1 MFNKMNM
8 VKRILENELSKLLA
22 IFPAVGIIGPRQSG
36 KTTLARLL
44 MERNVNKNIYI
55 DLESPTDKNKLKE
68 PEYFFEDNKDKC
80 VILDEI
86 QRMPELFPVLRSVID
101 RHRTPG
107 RFIIL
112 GSANPSIMKDSSESL
127 AGRIAY
133 KELHPFNI
141 TETGF
146 ENVKKHWLQG
156 GFPDAYNQDNIENA
170 KIWLENFVTTYIE
183 RDLPAIGLNAS
194 PTTLTN
200 FWTMLAHNHGNIFNA
215 SNFARSLGVSSPTI
229 TRYLYFLE
237 EAFLVNRLLPFYN
250 NSKKRLVKSPKVY
263 IRDSGVLHYL
273 TNTLDPSVLP
283 VHILI
288 GASWEGYVVEQLKQ
302 LVGRKLDMFYYRT
315 QQGTECDI
323 ILVKGLKPLASIEIK
338 HSSSPCIT
346 KSFTLAIN
354 DLDTKANFI
363 ITPDC
368 DDYTIRENV
377 KVCSLK
383 TFIETHLKVI
393 ESMT

>member
-1 MFNKMNM
+1 M
-8 VKRILENELSKLLA
+8 VKRILEEELCKLIE

-36 KTTLARLL
+36 KTTIARIL
-44 MERNVNKNIYI
+44 MERNIKKSIYL
-55 DLESPTDKNKLKE
+55 DLESPTDRNKLKE
-68 PEYFFEDNKDKC
+68 PEYFFDDNKDKC

-101 RHRTPG
+101 RHRIPG

-133 KELHPFNI
+133 KELCPFNI

-146 ENVKKHWLQG
+146 ENIKKHWLQG
-156 GFPDAYNQDNIENA
+156 GFPDAYIQDNIEYT

-183 RDLPAIGLNAS
+183 RDLPAIGLDAS
-194 PTTLTN
+194 STTLAN

-229 TRYLYFLE
+229 SHYLHFLE
-237 EAFLVNRLLPFYN
+237 EAFLVNRLIPFYSS
-250 NSKKRLVKSPKVY
+250 SKKRLVKSPKIY

-273 TNTLDPSVLP
+273 TNTLDPLVLP
-283 VHILI
+283 VHILV

-302 LVGRKLDMFYYRT
+302 LLGRKLDMYYYRT

-338 HSSSPCIT
+338 YSSSPGIT
-346 KSFTLAIN
+346 RSFTLAIN
-354 DLDTKANFI
+354 DLGTKSNYI

-383 TFIETHLKVI
+383 TFIETHLEEI

>member
-1 MFNKMNM
+1 MFNKMKM
-8 VKRILENELSKLLA
+8 VKRILEEELVKLLA

-44 MERNVNKNIYI
+44 MQHNVKENIYI

-80 VILDEI
+80 IILDEI
-86 QRMPELFPVLRSVID
+86 QRMPELFPVLRTVID
-101 RHRTPG
+101 KHRTPG

-146 ENVKKHWLQG
+146 ENIKKHWLQG
-156 GFPDAYNQDNIENA
+156 GFPGAFSQDNIEYA

-183 RDLPAIGLNAS
+183 RDLPALGLNTT
-194 PTTLTN
+194 PTTLRN

-237 EAFLVNRLLPFYN
+237 EAFLVNRLLPFYQ

-338 HSSSPCIT
+338 HSSSPGIT

-368 DDYTIRENV
+368 DDYEIRKNI

-383 TFIETHLKVI
+383 TFIETHLKILVSI
-393 ESMT
+393 I